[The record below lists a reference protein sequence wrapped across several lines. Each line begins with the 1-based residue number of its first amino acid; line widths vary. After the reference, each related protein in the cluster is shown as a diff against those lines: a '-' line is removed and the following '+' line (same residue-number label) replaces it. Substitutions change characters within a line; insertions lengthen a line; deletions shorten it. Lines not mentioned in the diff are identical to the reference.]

1 MATNARARD
10 LVITRVF
17 DAPRDLVWDAWTKPE
32 HFMKWW
38 GPREFTSPACKMD
51 MRKGGRYLWLMR
63 GPDGKDYWT
72 AGEFKAV
79 EPKSR
84 IVYTD
89 NFSDEKGNA
98 VPASHY
104 GLGGDWPET
113 TLVTITLE
121 DLGDR
126 TRMTL
131 RHEGLPAGEMSDMT
145 GMGWMESFDKMAEAL
160 AGEDEIVLTRAF
172 DAPREKVWKAM
183 TDPEQIPKWWG
194 PSGFK
199 TTIKSMDFKV
209 GGTWLYTMHG
219 PDGKDYPNAVR
230 YIEIEKPSR
239 IVSDHGSTLDEPWF
253 RSTISLLEQGG
264 RTHVVLKHKF
274 PNKQQRD
281 HVVHVYGAVKGGRE
295 HLAKLAEQ
303 LKSM

>member
-1 MATNARARD
+1 MATNAPARE

-17 DAPRDLVWDAWTKPE
+17 DAPRDLVWDAWTKPA

-38 GPREFTSPACKMD
+38 GPREFTAPVCKMD
-51 MRKGGRYLWLMR
+51 VRKGGRYHWLMR

-72 AGEFKAV
+72 AGEFTAV

-84 IVYTD
+84 LVYTD
-89 NFSDEKGNA
+89 NFADEKGNV

-113 TLVTITLE
+113 TIVTITLD
-121 DLGDR
+121 DLGGR

-160 AGEDEIVLTRAF
+160 AAADEIVLTRVF

-183 TDPEQIPKWWG
+183 TDPALIPNWWG
-194 PSGFK
+194 PNGFT

-209 GGTWLYTMHG
+209 GGAWLYTMHG
-219 PDGKDYPNAVR
+219 PDGKDYPNAVK
-230 YIEIEKPSR
+230 YLEIEKPSR
-239 IVSDHGSTLDEPWF
+239 MVFDHGEEIGKPWF
-253 RSTISLLEQGG
+253 RTTISLIEQGN
-264 RTHVVLKHKF
+264 RTHVVLLQKHPSKHR
-274 PNKQQRD
+274 RD
-281 HVVHVYGAVKGGRE
+281 QVVRDFGAIEGGRQTLARLAE
-295 HLAKLAEQ
+295 HLAAA
-303 LKSM
+303 